1 MTLTDHL
8 EELRFRILWSLGAW
22 IAASIFAYS
31 QVGKIFAAA
40 KVLLG
45 NTKLIFTAPTEAFFA
60 YLELAMVGGL
70 FLAAPVIFYHAL
82 RFVVPGL
89 EPHERKWLFR
99 LMPVAI
105 LLFAAG
111 CCFAYFVVLPVTLN
125 FFMSFQNETLEALF
139 KMQDFVGFVVGALA
153 ICGVIF
159 QLPLILLMGA
169 IVGIV
174 KSSALR
180 RHRRMAYFL
189 AFVVAAVATPTPDA
203 MTASVVAL
211 PIIVLFELSTILIR
225 LMGK

>member
-1 MTLTDHL
+1 MSLTDHL
-8 EELRFRILWSLGAW
+8 EELRSRLLWSLLAW

-31 QVGKIFAAA
+31 QVGRIFAAT
-40 KVLLG
+40 KPLLG
-45 NTKLIFTAPTEAFFA
+45 DVKLIFTAPTEAFFA
-60 YLELAMVGGL
+60 YLKLAMVAGL

-89 EPHERKWLFR
+89 EAHERKWLFR
-99 LMPVAI
+99 LMPVAVG
-105 LLFAAG
+105 LFLAG
-111 CCFAYFVVLPVTLN
+111 CAFAYYVVLPVTLT
-125 FFMSFQNETLEALF
+125 FFISFSNEQLQPMFTID
-139 KMQDFVGFVVGALA
+139 QFVGFVVGALA

-169 IVGIV
+169 VVGIV
-174 KSSALR
+174 KSKALR
-180 RHRRMAYFL
+180 RHRRMAWFL

-203 MTASVVAL
+203 MTASVVAV

>member
-8 EELRFRILWSLGAW
+8 EELRSRILWSLGAW
-22 IAASIFAYS
+22 ILASIVAYT
-31 QVGKIFAAA
+31 QVGKIFSAA
-40 KVLLG
+40 KPLLG

-60 YLELAMVGGL
+60 YLKLAMVAGL

-82 RFVVPGL
+82 RFIVPGL

-99 LMPVAI
+99 LMPIAI

-111 CCFAYFVVLPVTLN
+111 CCFAYYVVLPVTLK
-125 FFMSFQNETLEALF
+125 FFISFQNDTLEALF
-139 KMQDFVGFVVGALA
+139 KMEDFVGFVVGALA

-169 IVGIV
+169 VVGIV
-174 KSSALR
+174 RSAALR
-180 RHRRMAYFL
+180 RHRKLAYFL

-203 MTASVVAL
+203 MTASVVAV
-211 PIIVLFELSTILIR
+211 PIIILFELSTILIR